1 MTINAINTCINMYMT
16 QFIAQLMIVDMKN
29 TRTILLRCIAYLN
42 VLIDVSNVSISCYLD
57 IGIFYLSNYDHFST

>member
-42 VLIDVSNVSISCYLD
+42 VLIDVSNVLFRYRY
-57 IGIFYLSNYDHFST
+57 FYLSNFDHFST